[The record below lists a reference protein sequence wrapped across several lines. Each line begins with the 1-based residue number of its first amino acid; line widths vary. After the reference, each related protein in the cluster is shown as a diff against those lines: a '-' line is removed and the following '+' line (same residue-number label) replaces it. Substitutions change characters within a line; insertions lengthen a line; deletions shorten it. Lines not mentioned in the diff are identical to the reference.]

1 MGNSFALINPT
12 SIHPQTA
19 QGWDGS
25 DWVGWGQRAGFKAA
39 LKQQWSWL
47 LLRKVEGRAV
57 RDPVLAKNSSC
68 GHSRLI
74 HWELRE
80 RSVSPSL
87 PLSLPTS
94 TPTTASKGHPRFSNA
109 CLLLSSPA
117 PTKDSAHDG
126 IFDPKT
132 LGKNH
137 TVLSVAWNTFAKAV
151 VSLLILTLM
160 IKAGKAR
167 KMCRGSA
174 VLSDPIA

>member
-1 MGNSFALINPT
+1 MGNSFALVSPT

-25 DWVGWGQRAGFKAA
+25 DWEGWGEWAGSKAA
-39 LKQQWSWL
+39 LKRQWNWL
-47 LLRKVEGRAV
+47 LLRRVEGRAV
-57 RDPVLAKNSSC
+57 RAPVLPKNSFC
-68 GHSRLI
+68 DHSWLI
-74 HWELRE
+74 HWEFRK
-80 RSVSPSL
+80 RNVSLSL
-87 PLSLPTS
+87 SLSLPTS
-94 TPTTASKGHPRFSNA
+94 TPPPASKGHPCFNNT
-109 CLLLSSPA
+109 CFLLSCPA

-137 TVLSVAWNTFAKAV
+137 TVLSVAWNTFSKAV

-160 IKAGKAR
+160 IKAGKA
-167 KMCRGSA
+167 KKTCKGST